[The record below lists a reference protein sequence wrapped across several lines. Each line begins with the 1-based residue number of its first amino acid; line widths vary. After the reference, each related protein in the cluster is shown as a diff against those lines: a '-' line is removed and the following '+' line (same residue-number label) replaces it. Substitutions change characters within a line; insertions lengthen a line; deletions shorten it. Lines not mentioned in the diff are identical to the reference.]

1 MTESSKAILQLRGI
15 RKRFGSALVLDGI
28 DIDVHQGELITF
40 MGPSGCGKTTL
51 LRVIGGFASPD
62 EGRVLLDGNDS
73 TEKPPYERDTAMVFQ
88 SYALFP
94 HLSVADN
101 VGYGLRIRGLPKSE
115 IRERVDRLLALV
127 QLQGSGG
134 KSISQ
139 LSGGQQQRVALARA
153 FSLEPKVL
161 LLDEPL
167 SNLDANLRLS
177 MREEIRRLQKRLG
190 LTTVLVTHD
199 QYEAMSVS
207 DRIVVMNHGRVQQI
221 GAPVTIYE
229 DPVNEFV
236 ADFVGGVNFV
246 PARVESIA
254 PDGKASLVRCALGRL
269 HLDCRGRTLRAG
281 QEITLAIR
289 PETIKLGSR
298 PEVRNYVEGDIDLS
312 MYVGARI
319 EYVVRAGDL
328 RLNVHVTNFGR
339 LPIATGRVTLQIPE
353 DMHVLEA
360 GTLGR
365 RDGAPTP

>member
-1 MTESSKAILQLRGI
+1 VIIRRRVYLRVYVQHGERQCPDPACRAGQNARFRIHLPNGRPWESQHRLCGHRLHDGSGAAIAWCSAGIYRSVRKAIRFRLMGSSMTESSKAILQLRGI

-269 HLDCRGRTLRAG
+269 HLDCRGRTL
-281 QEITLAIR
+281 
-289 PETIKLGSR
+289 
-298 PEVRNYVEGDIDLS
+298 
-312 MYVGARI
+312 
-319 EYVVRAGDL
+319 
-328 RLNVHVTNFGR
+328 
-339 LPIATGRVTLQIPE
+339 
-353 DMHVLEA
+353 
-360 GTLGR
+360 
-365 RDGAPTP
+365 